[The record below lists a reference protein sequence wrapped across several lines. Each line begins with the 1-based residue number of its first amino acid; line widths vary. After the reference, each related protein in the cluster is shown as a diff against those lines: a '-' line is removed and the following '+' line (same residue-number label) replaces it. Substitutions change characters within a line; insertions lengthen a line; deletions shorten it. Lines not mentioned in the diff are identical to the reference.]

1 MEFEDNRKGYF
12 AIIPASIRYDQELS
26 SNAKLLYGEITAL
39 CNERGFCWATNEY
52 FANLYG
58 VSKKSITRW
67 IASLVDRG
75 YLELAFDYES
85 ESNKKLKR
93 IIKLKDIVV
102 ENVHSGQNCP
112 YPMDKNVPTPMDK
125 NVPEN
130 NTSINNTS
138 NTKKEKIYKKEKS
151 QVDFVPPTLE
161 EVAEY
166 CKERNNNIDPQVF
179 FDYYSKGHWNDSKGE
194 PVRNWKQRMI
204 SWEAR
209 DSKAPEPRKDIH
221 VFKEPTYDDS
231 KNIKATE
238 EQLMALKKMRGMEV
252 KNE

>member
-75 YLELAFDYES
+75 YLELAFDYEN

-102 ENVHSGQNCP
+102 ENVHGGQNCP

-138 NTKKEKIYKKEKS
+138 NTKKEKMYKKEKS
-151 QVDFVPPTLE
+151 HVDFVVPTLE

-179 FDYYSKGHWNDSKGE
+179 FDYYSKADWVDSKGE

-221 VFKEPTYDDS
+221 VFKEPTHDDS

-238 EQLMALKKMRGMEV
+238 EQIEALKRMRGMEV